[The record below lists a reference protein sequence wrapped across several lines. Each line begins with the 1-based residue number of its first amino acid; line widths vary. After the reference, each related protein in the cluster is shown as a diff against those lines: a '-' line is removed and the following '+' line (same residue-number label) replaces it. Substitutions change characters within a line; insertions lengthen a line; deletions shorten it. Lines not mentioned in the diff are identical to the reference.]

1 MATHYSIFAW
11 KVPWT
16 EKHGG
21 LTWGHKESDVPK
33 RLSTHLPLEKTKSF
47 YNLNYHAAKSS
58 LF

>member
-21 LTWGHKESDVPK
+21 LTRGHKESDVPK
-33 RLSTHLPLEKTKSF
+33 RLSTHLPLE
-47 YNLNYHAAKSS
+47 
-58 LF
+58 